1 MFVVM
6 LHYVQPVEAVDR
18 HIEAHRAYLDR
29 HYAAGDFIASG
40 PQVPRI
46 GGVILANVASRE
58 ALDAVLE
65 EDPFYREGVAQY
77 QVIEFTPTKHAPAM
91 AALIG
96 APR

>member
-1 MFVVM
+1 
-6 LHYVQPVEAVDR
+6 
-18 HIEAHRAYLDR
+18 
-29 HYAAGDFIASG
+29 
-40 PQVPRI
+40 
-46 GGVILANVASRE
+46 VILANVASRE